1 MDWDDAYANT
11 AHIPGAMEYP
21 PRWTAAAQA
30 FRGAQA
36 ERHQRLTYGPG
47 ARHWA
52 DLFLPEG
59 TPKGMAIYVHGGYW
73 MKLDA
78 GFWSHLAAGALA
90 HGWAVAM
97 PCYTLCPD
105 TRISGITIEMCT
117 AIEMLAAEVAGPIRL
132 AGHSAGGHLV
142 TRQVCVD
149 SRLGDRNQDLPGRI
163 EHVLSISGVHDLR
176 PLLKTEMNDTLG
188 LDAIEARGESPVLI
202 DPVVGSRVTCWVGA
216 AERPEFVRQNAL
228 LANIWSG
235 FDVSTEAVE
244 DPGLHHFN
252 VIDALAD
259 PDSPM
264 IAKWLG

>member
-21 PRWTAAAQA
+21 PRWTADAQA
-30 FRGAQA
+30 FRDA
-36 ERHQRLTYGPG
+36 ETTNHRRLAYGPG
-47 ARHWA
+47 ARQWA
-52 DLFLPEG
+52 DLFLPEA
-59 TPKGMAIYVHGGYW
+59 TPKGLAIYIHGGYW

-90 HGWAVAM
+90 HGWAVGM
-97 PCYTLCPD
+97 PCYTLCPEN
-105 TRISGITIEMCT
+105 RISGITKEMCA
-117 AIEMLAAEVAGPIRL
+117 AIQMLSAEVSGPIRL

-142 TRQVCVD
+142 TRQVCTD
-149 SRLGDRNQDLPGRI
+149 SQLAEGHPDLPGRI

-176 PLLKTEMNDTLG
+176 PLLKTEMNETLK
-188 LDAIEARGESPVLI
+188 LDLTEARAESPALLQ
-202 DPVVGSRVTCWVGA
+202 PVDGARVTCWVGA
-216 AERPEFVRQNAL
+216 AERSEFVRQNAL
-228 LANIWSG
+228 LANIWAG
-235 FDVSTEAVE
+235 FDVAVDAVE